1 MKPAPF
7 DYVRPETLDEALAEL
22 ARGGEDA
29 KPLAGGQSLVPL
41 LNMRLLRPSLL
52 VDLNRVAGLDELRAE
67 NGSVRAGATVRQAAL
82 RGIPLVEEAL
92 PHVGHH
98 VTRNRGTVGG
108 SIAHADA
115 AGELPL
121 CLAALGGTVVAAGPA
136 GRREIPAD
144 AFFVTHFTTV
154 LEPGELV
161 VETVWPAARAGEGYA
176 FEELALRH
184 GDYALAMVACVAR
197 ADRGLVV
204 SLRVALGS
212 VTDRPTLLD
221 APLDPREAGEAAAAA
236 CDPVET
242 MHASS
247 GYRRAL
253 VRALVERAAARAS
266 RNALEAA

>member
-7 DYVRPETLDEALAEL
+7 DYIRPETLDEALAEL

-52 VDLNRVAGLDELRAE
+52 VDLNRVTGLDEIHAE
-67 NGSVRAGATVRQAAL
+67 DGIVRVGATVRQASL

-121 CLAALGGTVVAAGPA
+121 
-136 GRREIPAD
+136 
-144 AFFVTHFTTV
+144 
-154 LEPGELV
+154 
-161 VETVWPAARAGEGYA
+161 
-176 FEELALRH
+176 
-184 GDYALAMVACVAR
+184 
-197 ADRGLVV
+197 
-204 SLRVALGS
+204 
-212 VTDRPTLLD
+212 
-221 APLDPREAGEAAAAA
+221 
-236 CDPVET
+236 
-242 MHASS
+242 
-247 GYRRAL
+247 
-253 VRALVERAAARAS
+253 
-266 RNALEAA
+266 